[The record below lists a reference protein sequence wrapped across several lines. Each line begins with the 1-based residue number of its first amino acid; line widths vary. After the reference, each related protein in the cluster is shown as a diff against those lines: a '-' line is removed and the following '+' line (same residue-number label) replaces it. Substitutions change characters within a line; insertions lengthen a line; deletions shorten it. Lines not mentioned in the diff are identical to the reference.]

1 MPASPSS
8 LIASLSAAPA
18 GLRPPELTVGLPAA
32 LAAVPDPRARRGIRH
47 HLTVVLTAA
56 VCAVVA
62 GYRSYTA
69 IAERVADVPADTAV
83 LLGIDADRRPS
94 EAMIR
99 RLLQAIDPD
108 LLTAAIGIWL
118 AARIPAPATG
128 SRRAIAVD
136 GKTLRGS
143 RTRDRPARHVLAA
156 ADQHTGIVLAST
168 DVDTKTNEIT
178 RFTALLDQI
187 GDLRDTVVTAD
198 ALHCQRDHVAY
209 LAGRGAHWILTVK
222 GNQPSLHQQLASLP
236 WRLVPVADRTTDRGH
251 GRRESRTLKIL
262 SVSTGIDFPHAA
274 QAIQIRRRRRRLD
287 EPRRFTT
294 ETVYAITDLLAHQ
307 AKPMYLA
314 DWIRGHWSI
323 ENKTQW
329 VRDVTYDEDRSQI
342 RTGTGPHVMAALRKL
357 RLAGATNIAAAN
369 RHHARNPD
377 RALALLGINER
388 LCRGPA

>member
-8 LIASLSAAPA
+8 LIASLSAVPA
-18 GLRPPELTVGLPAA
+18 GPCPPELTVGLPAA

-47 HLTVVLTAA
+47 RLAVVVTAA

-62 GYRSYTA
+62 GYRSYAA
-69 IAERVADVPADTAV
+69 IGEWVADLPADTAM

-108 LLTAAIGIWL
+108 LLAAAIGTWL
-118 AARIPAPATG
+118 ATRIPTPATE

-143 RTRDRPARHVLAA
+143 RTRDSTARHVLAA

-178 RFTALLDQI
+178 RFATLLEHLD
-187 GDLRDTVVTAD
+187 DLRGVVVTAD

-209 LAGRGAHWILTVK
+209 LAERGAHWILTVK
-222 GNQPSLHQQLASLP
+222 GNQPSLHQQLAGLP
-236 WRLVPVADRTTDRGH
+236 WRLVPDADRHATRGH
-251 GRRESRTLKIL
+251 GRREIRTLKIL
-262 SVSTGIDFPHAA
+262 SVSTGIDFPNAA
-274 QAIQIRRRRRRLD
+274 QAMQIRRRRRRLD

-294 ETVYAITDLLAHQ
+294 ETVYAITDLLVHQ
-307 AKPMYLA
+307 AKPTHLA

-323 ENKTQW
+323 ENKVHW

-342 RTGTGPHVMAALRKL
+342 RTGTGPQVMAAIRNAAIGVL

-369 RHHARNPD
+369 RHHARNANRP
-377 RALALLGINER
+377 LALLGIT
-388 LCRGPA
+388 

>member
-8 LIASLSAAPA
+8 LIAALSNAPA
-18 GLRPPELTVGLPAA
+18 SLCAQELAIDLPAA
-32 LAAVPDPRARRGIRH
+32 LARLPDPRARRGIRH
-47 HLTVVLTAA
+47 QLVVVVTAA

-69 IAERVADVPADTAV
+69 IGEWVADLPADTAV
-83 LLGIDADRRPS
+83 ILGIDADRRPS

-99 RLLQAIDPD
+99 RLLQALDPD
-108 LLTAAIGIWL
+108 LLAAAIGTWL
-118 AARIPAPATG
+118 AVRIPAPSPG

-143 RTRDRPARHVLAA
+143 RSRDSPARHVLAA
-156 ADQHTGIVLAST
+156 AEHGTGAVLAST

-178 RFTALLDQI
+178 RFGPLLDQI
-187 GDLRDTVVTAD
+187 TDLHEVVVTAD

-209 LAGRGAHWILTVK
+209 LASRGAYWILTVK
-222 GNQPSLHQQLASLP
+222 GNQPSLYLQLAGLP
-236 WRLVPVADRTTDRGH
+236 WRLVPDADRDTARGH
-251 GRRESRTLKIL
+251 GRREIRTLKIL

-287 EPRRFTT
+287 QPKRFTT
-294 ETVYAITDLLAHQ
+294 ETVYAITNLLAHQ
-307 AKPMYLA
+307 AKPMHLA

-323 ENKTQW
+323 ENKVHW
-329 VRDVTYDEDRSQI
+329 VRDVTYDEDRSHI
-342 RTGTGPHVMAALRKL
+342 RTGAGSQVMAALRNAAIGAL

-369 RHHARNPD
+369 RHHARDANRP
-377 RALALLGINER
+377 LALLGIT
-388 LCRGPA
+388 